1 MVLKTTKDDVCKPAD
16 SEIMGKWYLTYLT
29 NKDMAIS
36 WDFRAD
42 LWFMTAQLVNM
53 IPISLRVTSCT

>member
-42 LWFMTAQLVNM
+42 L
-53 IPISLRVTSCT
+53 